1 MYHEGRFGW
10 VFWWISCECEKSENR
25 SKVFGRHHWKKEE
38 KKKATLTLSSW
49 KQEIKLPSEKYPP
62 YNRRKEDILIT
73 GDREFGAKKSVQ
85 KYPVKLTLIF
95 PVISSPFTTPGPN
108 PSVLSIIHKFIVC
121 KKVQSFLLWSV
132 LQVFILLCRLP
143 STCKILIKLYAFLLL
158 ICLMPV

>member
-1 MYHEGRFGW
+1 M
-10 VFWWISCECEKSENR
+10 
-25 SKVFGRHHWKKEE
+25 KVDSVEFSDGFHVNVKRVKIAPKFLDCITGKKKKK

-62 YNRRKEDILIT
+62 YSRRKEDILIT

-121 KKVQSFLLWSV
+121 KKV
-132 LQVFILLCRLP
+132 
-143 STCKILIKLYAFLLL
+143 
-158 ICLMPV
+158 